1 MSGIFRYFATC
12 FAVLTLQTENM
23 ELQKKL
29 TEAEKSCEKLNSFI
43 SKQQQELQ
51 QLRSQFSKKV
61 YNSLLCVPSYDLVLN
76 ALICVWDGGCLF
88 MFCRSGVFLQ
98 QILVRKDYIQ
108 KLQLHHCLTLIQD
121 LKPSVVFTNS
131 YQEGIETKQML
142 NYPSSPPPPPYP
154 LPSSCCCLS
163 DILG

>member
-61 YNSLLCVPSYDLVLN
+61 CNSLSCVPLCDLVCKCTHM
-76 ALICVWDGGCLF
+76 CVGW
-88 MFCRSGVFLQ
+88 GVLAYV
-98 QILVRKDYIQ
+98 L
-108 KLQLHHCLTLIQD
+108 
-121 LKPSVVFTNS
+121 
-131 YQEGIETKQML
+131 
-142 NYPSSPPPPPYP
+142 
-154 LPSSCCCLS
+154 
-163 DILG
+163 

>member
-1 MSGIFRYFATC
+1 MSGIFRCFATC

-61 YNSLLCVPSYDLVLN
+61 CNSLLCVPSCDLVLN
-76 ALICVWDGGCLF
+76 AHICVWDGGCLF
-88 MFCRSGVFLQ
+88 MFCRFNGGCFLQ
-98 QILVRKDYIQ
+98 QILVRKD
-108 KLQLHHCLTLIQD
+108 D
-121 LKPSVVFTNS
+121 N
-131 YQEGIETKQML
+131 
-142 NYPSSPPPPPYP
+142 
-154 LPSSCCCLS
+154 
-163 DILG
+163 